1 MKVHTPEWFASIK
14 TELTVKAAEA
24 AEKKLKEMGEDIK
37 GISWFSSDAKN
48 YPKNKV

>member
-1 MKVHTPEWFASIK
+1 MKVHTPEWFDSIK
-14 TELTVKAAEA
+14 TELTEKLAIAAENT
-24 AEKKLKEMGEDIK
+24 LKEMGEDIK

>member
-1 MKVHTPEWFASIK
+1 MTTHTKEWFDSVK
-14 TELTVKAAEA
+14 VELTAKLAVAAEN
-24 AEKKLKEMGEDIK
+24 KLKEMGEDIK